1 MSALRA
7 YPSLRHTDHLRS
19 WLFTIAQRKATDVI
33 RRRVRRP
40 TSALD
45 GIELAAPSEDGTD
58 PALWAEVR
66 QLPPKQ
72 RAAIVHRFVFDL
84 AYAEIGVRMQ
94 TTEAAAR
101 QNVRA
106 GLRRLRTVTEQPDQ

>member
-1 MSALRA
+1 MSALRT
-7 YPSLRHTDHLRS
+7 YPSLRHGEHLRA

-40 TSALD
+40 TSELD
-45 GIELAAPSEDGTD
+45 GVEPATQPQDGSD

-66 QLPPKQ
+66 RLPPKQ

-84 AYAEIGVRMQ
+84 AYAEIGLRMQ
-94 TTEAAAR
+94 TTEEAAR

-106 GLRRLRTVTEQPDQ
+106 GLRRLRTVTDR